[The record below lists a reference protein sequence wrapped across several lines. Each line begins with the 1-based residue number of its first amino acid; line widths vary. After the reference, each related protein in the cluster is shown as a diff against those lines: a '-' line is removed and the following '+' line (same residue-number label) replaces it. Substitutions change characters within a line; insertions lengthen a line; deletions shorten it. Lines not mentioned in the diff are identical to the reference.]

1 MLRCESYCNKQLF
14 VYFAMYELRN
24 AHYAQTGW
32 QHAMHSEVQ
41 LKGTFWNPR
50 SGVPDNQG
58 P

>member
-14 VYFAMYELRN
+14 IYFAIYELHN

-41 LKGTFWNPR
+41 LKGTL
-50 SGVPDNQG
+50 
-58 P
+58 